1 MELQTMPLRFRV
13 WDREEE
19 KFTRSVTVVGPQN
32 WPCRFN
38 LATGYFE
45 MESDERFTI
54 SQDTGLKDSHGKSIF
69 TGDIV
74 KLTTWADALHTR
86 REYAY
91 FEIIYNNGAVMWQRR
106 DDYTH
111 ELYSGAMTLP
121 LSTLRSEEHGDT
133 VEVVGHIWKD
143 KKLLDKPWEFD
154 TIEADRNEAIY

>member
-13 WDREEE
+13 WDREE
-19 KFTRSVTVVGPQN
+19 G
-32 WPCRFN
+32 RFLTDRQGN
-38 LATGYFE
+38 IEFASLYWLGNFMCHEAEEEEY
-45 MESDERFTI
+45 DI
-54 SQDTGLKDSHGKSIF
+54 SQDTGLKDSRGRSIF
-69 TGDIV
+69 TGDVV

-86 REYAY
+86 REHAY

-121 LSTLRSEEHGDT
+121 LSALRSEEHGDT